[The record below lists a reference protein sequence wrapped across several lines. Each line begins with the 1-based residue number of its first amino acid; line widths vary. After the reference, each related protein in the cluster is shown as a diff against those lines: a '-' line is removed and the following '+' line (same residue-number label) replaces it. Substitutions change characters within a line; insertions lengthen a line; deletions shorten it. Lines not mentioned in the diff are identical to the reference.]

1 MTPTKIYWA
10 DLKPGTVHELGSV
23 TTSAEAM
30 IAFAQEFDPQPFHLD
45 EEAGEASIFGGL
57 CASGWFTCSVAMR
70 LLVEH
75 LLKHSSYMGSPG
87 ADNIKWL
94 KPVYAGDTLSLKYTI
109 LDSRPLRRRA
119 DVGMVQSV
127 CELFNQDGAKV
138 LYAEGY
144 AMFGRRHPA
153 PADAM
158 AEPA

>member
-1 MTPTKIYWA
+1 MSSPELDWRPSACNLCYINCGIEVGVDCSGPTERIVKIRGDKAHPRSQGYLCNKA
-10 DLKPGTVHELGSV
+10 QAIASYVHHRDRL
-23 TTSAEAM
+23 TS
-30 IAFAQEFDPQPFHLD
+30 
-45 EEAGEASIFGGL
+45 
-57 CASGWFTCSVAMR
+57 
-70 LLVEH
+70 
-75 LLKHSSYMGSPG
+75 
-87 ADNIKWL
+87 
-94 KPVYAGDTLSLKYTI
+94 
-109 LDSRPLRRRA
+109 PLRRRA